1 MPDATVDAGATTVGL
16 ADAIRAL
23 RAELTA
29 AMAEGQGQELKFK
42 SGPVEMEF
50 ALEVTKEAGVEAG
63 VKFWVVTL
71 GGKGSVSAA
80 ATHRVKLELQPVGE
94 GGTDFVIND
103 TVSGSVTGVR

>member
-29 AMAEGQGQELKFK
+29 AMAEGEGEQLRFK
-42 SGPVEMEF
+42 AGPVEMEF
-50 ALEVTKEAGVEAG
+50 GLEVTKEAGGEAG

-80 ATHRVKLELQPVGE
+80 ATHRVKLELQPVGD
-94 GGTDFVIND
+94 GGKDFVIND
-103 TVSGSVTGVR
+103 TVSAPTAGVR